1 MRSGQ
6 VAISATSSGVV
17 SGAPGFVAIV
27 LHAHL
32 PYVRHP
38 EHARSIEERWLY
50 EALWECYLPLLGALG
65 RLAND
70 GMRGLLTLS
79 ISPPL
84 ASMLRDDLLCR
95 RFEDHLERTAA
106 LVNRLLERS
115 PSPFE
120 AALRAHR
127 DRLAEARE
135 LWDRAGGDVL
145 TAFVRHASEGTIE
158 LLTTAAS
165 HAYLP
170 GLAPASPASVRAQIR
185 LGLRSF
191 EALTGVRPTGLW
203 LPECAF
209 EPGLDRDL
217 AGAGALFTILD
228 GHGIEL
234 ARPRPP
240 RGLFAPILSPRGVA
254 YAGRDPN
261 ASRDVWSRA
270 SGYPGDPAYRE
281 FYRDVGFDL
290 PESDLAGEIGPG
302 GARLMTGVKLHRVT
316 GKGPDKAP
324 YDPDQA
330 LARAEIHAAHFVEER
345 SLELRSAAR
354 ERGVESSIELPPPL
368 AVAPF
373 DAELFGHW
381 WFEGPLFLERALRL
395 LAASAREGGVAPISL
410 GAYLSRFPEAF
421 VAEPAASTWGEGG
434 FGAAWAGAASARLWR
449 HVHHAAREVE
459 AAVLRRRSAVG
470 VAGAALDQAIRELLL
485 LEASDWAFMLTRG
498 EMAPYAEE
506 RVRSHASR
514 ARRLAAIA
522 MSDEVSREA
531 AVFTRAVAA
540 QDRFCSELAGDRIRD
555 AFDPWPAGAP

>member
-1 MRSGQ
+1 M
-6 VAISATSSGVV
+6 V

-84 ASMLRDDLLCR
+84 ASMLRDDLLGR
-95 RFEDHLERTAA
+95 RFEDHLDRTAA
-106 LVNRLLERS
+106 LVERLLVRAAG
-115 PSPFE
+115 PYE
-120 AALRAHR
+120 AALRVHR

-191 EALTGVRPTGLW
+191 EALTGVRPAGLW

-270 SGYPGDPAYRE
+270 SGYPGDP
-281 FYRDVGFDL
+281 
-290 PESDLAGEIGPG
+290 
-302 GARLMTGVKLHRVT
+302 
-316 GKGPDKAP
+316 
-324 YDPDQA
+324 
-330 LARAEIHAAHFVEER
+330 
-345 SLELRSAAR
+345 
-354 ERGVESSIELPPPL
+354 
-368 AVAPF
+368 
-373 DAELFGHW
+373 
-381 WFEGPLFLERALRL
+381 
-395 LAASAREGGVAPISL
+395 
-410 GAYLSRFPEAF
+410 
-421 VAEPAASTWGEGG
+421 
-434 FGAAWAGAASARLWR
+434 
-449 HVHHAAREVE
+449 
-459 AAVLRRRSAVG
+459 
-470 VAGAALDQAIRELLL
+470 
-485 LEASDWAFMLTRG
+485 
-498 EMAPYAEE
+498 
-506 RVRSHASR
+506 
-514 ARRLAAIA
+514 
-522 MSDEVSREA
+522 
-531 AVFTRAVAA
+531 
-540 QDRFCSELAGDRIRD
+540 
-555 AFDPWPAGAP
+555 

>member
-1 MRSGQ
+1 M
-6 VAISATSSGVV
+6 V
-17 SGAPGFVAIV
+17 SGEPGFVAIV

-50 EALWECYLPLLGALG
+50 EALWECYLPLVGVLD
-65 RLAND
+65 RLADD
-70 GMRGLLTLS
+70 GIFGALTLS

-84 ASMLRDDLLCR
+84 AAMLRDELLRR
-95 RFEDHLERTAA
+95 RFEDHLDRTAA
-106 LVNRLLERS
+106 LVDRLLARS
-115 PSPFE
+115 PGPFE
-120 AALRAHR
+120 PALRAHR
-127 DRLAEARE
+127 SRLDEARDR
-135 LWDRAGGDVL
+135 WDGAGGDVL
-145 TAFVRHASEGTIE
+145 GAFVRHASKGTIE

-170 GLAPASPASVRAQIR
+170 GLLPASPASVRAQLR

-191 EALTGVRPTGLW
+191 EALTGVRPAGLW

-209 EPGLDRDL
+209 DPALDRDL
-217 AGAGALFTILD
+217 AGAGARFTILD
-228 GHGIEL
+228 GHGVEL

-240 RGLFAPILSPRGVA
+240 RGIFAPILSSRGVA
-254 YAGRDPN
+254 YAGRDPH

-281 FYRDVGFDL
+281 FYRDAGFDL
-290 PESDLAGEIGPG
+290 PESDLEGEIGPS
-302 GARLMTGVKLHRVT
+302 GARLMTGVKLFRVT
-316 GKGPDKAP
+316 GKGPDKEP
-324 YDPDQA
+324 YDPQKA
-330 LARAEIHAAHFVEER
+330 LARAAIHAAHFIEER
-345 SLELRSAAR
+345 EISLRSEALPR
-354 ERGVESSIELPPPL
+354 NRGISIKLPPPL
-368 AVAPF
+368 IVAPF

-381 WFEGPLFLERALRL
+381 WFEGPEFLERTARL
-395 LAASAREGGVAPISL
+395 LAASARGGGVAPISL
-410 GAYLSRFPEAF
+410 GVYMSRYPEAF

-434 FGAAWAGAASARLWR
+434 FGAAWTGPASAHLWR

-459 AAVLRRRSAVG
+459 GAVLRRRQAEG
-470 VAGAALDQAIRELLL
+470 IWGEALDQAIRELLL

-522 MSDEVSREA
+522 MSDEVSDAHA
-531 AVFTRAVAA
+531 AFVRAVAA
-540 QDRFCSELAGDRIRD
+540 QDRFCGELSGDRIRD
-555 AFDPWPAGAP
+555 AFDPWAAR

>member
-1 MRSGQ
+1 
-6 VAISATSSGVV
+6 VPSA
-17 SGAPGFVAIV
+17 APGFVALV

-50 EALWECYLPLLGALG
+50 EALWECYLPLLGALD
-65 RLAND
+65 RLAED
-70 GMRGLLTLS
+70 GLRGALTLS

-84 ASMLRDDLLCR
+84 ASMLRDELLCR
-95 RFEDHLERTAA
+95 RFEDHLDRTAA
-106 LVNRLLERS
+106 LVARIAHQTPS
-115 PSPFE
+115 GSPFE
-120 AALRAHR
+120 AALQAHR
-127 DRLAEARE
+127 ERLDEARAR
-135 LWDRAGGDVL
+135 WDQAGGDVL
-145 TAFVRHASEGTIE
+145 GAFVRHASEGTIE

-170 GLAPASPASVRAQIR
+170 GLAPASPASVKAQLR
-185 LGLRSF
+185 LGLRLF
-191 EALTGVRPTGLW
+191 EALAGVRPAGLW

-217 AGAGALFTILD
+217 AGAGVRFTILD
-228 GHGIEL
+228 GHGVDL

-254 YAGRDPN
+254 YVGRDPR

-281 FYRDVGFDL
+281 FYRDAGFDL
-290 PESDLAGEIGPG
+290 PEADLLGEIGPN

-324 YDPDQA
+324 YDPPQA
-330 LARAEIHAAHFVEER
+330 LARAAIHAAHFVEER
-345 SLELRSAAR
+345 SIALSSALAR
-354 ERGVESSIELPPPL
+354 DPESSIELPPPL
-368 AVAPF
+368 VVAPF

-381 WFEGPLFLERALRL
+381 WFEGPAFVERVVRL
-395 LAASAREGGVAPISL
+395 LAASAREGGVAPTSL
-410 GAYLSRFPEAF
+410 GAYLSRYPEAF

-434 FGAAWAGAASARLWR
+434 FGAAWTGPASARLWR

-459 AAVLRRRSAVG
+459 AAVARRREAE
-470 VAGAALDQAIRELLL
+470 GAPGEALDQAIRELLL

-498 EMAPYAEE
+498 EMAPYADE

-522 MSDEVSREA
+522 TASEVSREDA
-531 AVFTRAVAA
+531 AFTRAVAA
-540 QDRFCSELAGDRIRD
+540 QDRFCGDLAGSRIRD
-555 AFDPWPAGAP
+555 AFDPWSA

>member
-1 MRSGQ
+1 
-6 VAISATSSGVV
+6 VV
-17 SGAPGFVAIV
+17 SGKAGFVAIV

-50 EALWECYLPLLGALG
+50 EALWECYLPLLGALD

-70 GMRGLLTLS
+70 GIRGALTIS

-84 ASMLRDDLLCR
+84 ASMLRDDLLGR
-95 RFEDHLERTAA
+95 RFEDHLDRTAA
-106 LVNRLLERS
+106 LVERLLVRAAG
-115 PSPFE
+115 PYE
-120 AALRAHR
+120 AALRVHR
-127 DRLAEARE
+127 DRLAEARA
-135 LWDRAGGDVL
+135 LWDRSGGDVL
-145 TAFVRHASEGTIE
+145 GAFVRHASEGEGEGSID

-170 GLAPASPASVRAQIR
+170 GLLPASPASVRAQIR

-191 EALTGVRPTGLW
+191 EALTGVRPAGLW

-209 EPGLDRDL
+209 DPALDRDL
-217 AGAGALFTILD
+217 AGSGARFTVLD

-240 RGLFAPILSPRGVA
+240 RGLFAPILSRRGVA
-254 YAGRDPN
+254 YVGRDPH

-290 PESDLAGEIGPG
+290 PEADLAGEIGPN

-316 GKGPDKAP
+316 GKGPEAKAP
-324 YDPDQA
+324 YDPEQA

-345 SLELRSAAR
+345 SKSLLAAAR
-354 ERGVESSIELPPPL
+354 GLDRGTSIELPPPI

-381 WFEGPLFLERALRL
+381 WFEGPLFLERAARL
-395 LAASAREGGVAPISL
+395 LAASAARGGVAPISL
-410 GAYLSRFPEAF
+410 GAYLRRFPEAF

-434 FGAAWAGAASARLWR
+434 FGEAWTGAASARLWR

-459 AAVLRRRSAVG
+459 AVVLRRRSAEG

-498 EMAPYAEE
+498 EMTPYADE
-506 RVRSHASR
+506 RVRAHASR
-514 ARRLAAIA
+514 ARRLAVIA
-522 MSDEVSREA
+522 ASDEVTREDA
-531 AVFTRAVAA
+531 AFVRAVAN
-540 QDRFCSELAGDRIRD
+540 QDRFCAELTGSRIRD
-555 AFDPWPAGAP
+555 AFDPWPAGGA